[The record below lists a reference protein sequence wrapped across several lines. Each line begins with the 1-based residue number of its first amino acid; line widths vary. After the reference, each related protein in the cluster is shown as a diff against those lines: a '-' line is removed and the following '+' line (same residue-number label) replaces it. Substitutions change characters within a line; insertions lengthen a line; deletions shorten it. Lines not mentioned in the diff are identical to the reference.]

1 MSNVTPFTPPV
12 LGGHY
17 VPKIDMPDQEVE
29 ERLPSGQLARSAYED
44 LDIAFDLYAPIEP
57 NPEDM
62 ALAYDYLIRA
72 MGSLRIL
79 RDRFNPA
86 PSGLGAVVPRLAI
99 EAGARLHGATPS
111 TVAAG
116 WPSCVQLRDLPERVR
131 WAQYSA
137 ARLNRE
143 LMEREGFQFAEAFE
157 AFNAR
162 IIEELGLSAEVQP

>member
-1 MSNVTPFTPPV
+1 MSKVTPISQGQAFVMPPTEQH
-12 LGGHY
+12 LAESSASLAH
-17 VPKIDMPDQEVE
+17 DAREDAE
-29 ERLPSGQLARSAYED
+29 E
-44 LDIAFDLYAPIEP
+44 AFDLLSDVVLTEEAKELALNHLTRSCGRLQVLVKRL
-57 NPEDM
+57 NPV
-62 ALAYDYLIRA
+62 
-72 MGSLRIL
+72 
-79 RDRFNPA
+79 
-86 PSGLGAVVPRLAI
+86 PSDLGAPLPRLAI

-162 IIEELGLSAEVQP
+162 IIEELGI